1 MTPSADGDRL
11 LALLIDES
19 PDALILAGADG
30 TIVHANK
37 RVQALFGWASSE
49 LIGQSVETL
58 IPERIRD
65 AHRGHRVAFDHDQ
78 KARPMGQGAVLSGLH
93 RSGTRVPVDVSLSP
107 FTHNG
112 QPYVLAAVRN
122 AQVRLEAERTRREL
136 DEVHAAL
143 SLAEERDRIAR
154 DLHDGVIQQ
163 LYGAGLHLQALRCP
177 PEERPR
183 LEAVIDGIDAAI
195 TDIRSTVFALHS
207 PRGLDHGFGHA
218 IRQTVAEAS
227 RILHHQPT
235 LNLSGP
241 IDEVPTELAS
251 EAIDVIRELLM
262 NVAKHAQAE
271 SSSVTVASTGH
282 ELVIDVAD
290 SGVGID
296 VGDIRPGQGLHNLRD
311 RAERRSGTF
320 TIERVASPAGT
331 TATWRVQAS
340 SASAAS

>member
-1 MTPSADGDRL
+1 MTPGADGDRL

-19 PDALILAGADG
+19 PDALILASADG

-37 RVQALFGWASSE
+37 RVEALFGWRADE

-58 IPERIRD
+58 IPERLRD
-65 AHRGHRVAFDHDQ
+65 MHRGHRSAFDHDQ
-78 KARPMGQGAVLSGLH
+78 KARPMGQGAVLSGSH
-93 RSGTRVPVDVSLSP
+93 RNGSRVPVDVSLSP
-107 FTHNG
+107 FVHNE
-112 QPYVLAAVRN
+112 QSYVLAAVRN
-122 AQVRLEAERTRREL
+122 AQVRLEAERTRKEL

-177 PEERPR
+177 AEEQPR
-183 LEAVIDGIDAAI
+183 LDAVIDGIDAAI

-207 PRGLDHGFGHA
+207 PRGLDHGFSYA

-235 LNLSGP
+235 LTLSGA
-241 IDEVPTELAS
+241 IDEVPTDLAS
-251 EAIDVIRELLM
+251 EAIDVVRELLV

-271 SSSVTVASTGH
+271 SSSLSINASTDG
-282 ELVIDVAD
+282 IAITVAD

-296 VGDIRPGQGLHNLRD
+296 VADIRPGQGLHNLRD
-311 RAERRSGTF
+311 RAERRSGSFSIDRAPDGSGSTALWQVP
-320 TIERVASPAGT
+320 IPASN
-331 TATWRVQAS
+331 
-340 SASAAS
+340 